1 MGSFQVNAQVSLE
14 LTNYMLILQ
23 KILKKKK
30 KKCKHT
36 DFTNGL
42 DILVKPGQVL
52 YVHNLQ
58 L

>member
-14 LTNYMLILQ
+14 LTIYMLIL
-23 KILKKKK
+23 KKMQT
-30 KKCKHT
+30 HT
-36 DFTNGL
+36 DLTNGL